1 MYNNSYTLIT
11 GASEGFGKSL
21 ALECAQRKMNLIL
34 VALPGEELQ
43 QLGQF
48 IESEFSVKTVC
59 LAHDLTVK
67 EECQLLLKEV
77 TEKKLS
83 VNMLINN
90 AGIGGTHF
98 FKERD
103 AAFYQKQI
111 ELNVT
116 APTLLIYLFLKI
128 LQDNSPSYIL
138 NVSSLAGFFC
148 MPMKQVYGGT
158 KSYLLSF
165 SKSLHLELKPKNIF
179 VSTVCPGGMNTTL
192 AQVLQNRSLA
202 GISRWSV
209 MNPEEVARIT
219 INKMMQKKEII
230 IPGYWNR
237 FFLLLNRLLP
247 GTLKEWILLLR
258 MKKTL
263 TKPIPRNR
271 YTNNHTLQTS
281 SFTI

>member
-1 MYNNSYTLIT
+1 MHNNSYTLIT

-21 ALECAQRKMNLIL
+21 ALECARKGMNLIL
-34 VALPGEELQ
+34 VALPGEELL
-43 QLGQF
+43 QLGKF
-48 IESEFSVKTVC
+48 IENEFPVKTVC
-59 LAHDLTVK
+59 LAHDLTIK

-83 VNMLINN
+83 VNILINN

-103 AAFYQKQI
+103 ALFYQKQI

-116 APTLLIYLFLKI
+116 VPTLLAYLFLKT
-128 LQDNSPSYIL
+128 LQDNSPSHIL
-138 NVSSLAGFFC
+138 NVSSLAGYFC

-219 INKMMQKKEII
+219 INKMLQKKEII

-263 TKPIPRNR
+263 AKQIPRNR
-271 YTNNHTLQTS
+271 PTNIHTLQTS